1 MNSEVEAEGN
11 CCRTHVTRHSA
22 HMATKGNEESIASV
36 MSATVLDSKE
46 PEMRRVSDKR
56 NLRAERETA

>member
-1 MNSEVEAEGN
+1 
-11 CCRTHVTRHSA
+11 
-22 HMATKGNEESIASV
+22 MATKGNEESIASV

-56 NLRAERETA
+56 NLRAEREAA

>member
-11 CCRTHVTRHSA
+11 CCRTHVTCHSA

-56 NLRAERETA
+56 NLRAERKAA